1 MIKILDICSGIG
13 GFSLGLEATGGF
25 DTVAFCE
32 FDDFCC
38 KVLNKHWPNVPI
50 YKDLK
55 EIGNDPARIIQEF
68 DLICGGIPC
77 QPFSL
82 AGKQKGKEDD
92 RHLWPY
98 MYAIV
103 KSKKPTWVIVENVGG
118 FVNVALDDVCLD
130 LETQGYATQSF
141 IIPACS
147 VEAPHKRDRIW
158 ILGKLMGNTD
168 NLGSLLSPHETKR
181 EGSTS
186 RHSEGELERGSSD
199 VANAQSNGEDGV
211 LRTTE
216 PKHDQGDTRMES
228 SSSSD
233 GRSERGISQD
243 VADPKLVSS
252 DSISDSGSNTK
263 TESEQ
268 GQKTGNL
275 DRSSGRQNVPNT
287 SSQRLEGHRGEHG
300 LRGTSQEEQTSRSSE
315 EQDVPNPKELRNYE
329 HDNGE
334 RTQQDREHR
343 VSQQPRGERGFEG
356 TKQDVADTERLRQQG
371 QGELERPGNTA
382 QDSDGQTGGSNDGRQ
397 GSAGQGHT
405 QSELGGVADGIPTRL
420 DGHLGFE
427 REPNIPRVATGIPDR
442 VNRLKALGNS
452 IVPQIVYN
460 IGLAILEEEKRTN
473 VTK

>member
-1 MIKILDICSGIG
+1 MGYYEQPSPSMIKGTHG
-13 GFSLGLEATGGF
+13 WSLPAAVTDEASEESHRMWPTPNSSPATASQTVEATQRLR
-25 DTVAFCE
+25 A
-32 FDDFCC
+32 
-38 KVLNKHWPNVPI
+38 
-50 YKDLK
+50 
-55 EIGNDPARIIQEF
+55 
-68 DLICGGIPC
+68 
-77 QPFSL
+77 S
-82 AGKQKGKEDD
+82 
-92 RHLWPY
+92 
-98 MYAIV
+98 
-103 KSKKPTWVIVENVGG
+103 
-118 FVNVALDDVCLD
+118 
-130 LETQGYATQSF
+130 
-141 IIPACS
+141 
-147 VEAPHKRDRIW
+147 RDRKQG
-158 ILGKLMGNTD
+158 ILIEAVVDRMFNEEVLIAQG
-168 NLGSLLSPHETKR
+168 ER
-181 EGSTS
+181 
-186 RHSEGELERGSSD
+186 RHS
-199 VANAQSNGEDGV
+199 
-211 LRTTE
+211 
-216 PKHDQGDTRMES
+216 
-228 SSSSD
+228 
-233 GRSERGISQD
+233 
-243 VADPKLVSS
+243 
-252 DSISDSGSNTK
+252 
-263 TESEQ
+263 
-268 GQKTGNL
+268 
-275 DRSSGRQNVPNT
+275 

-356 TKQDVADTERLRQQG
+356 TKQDVADTERLGQQG